1 MILWRL
7 VVVVLTTWVVVGA
20 PSSSPSATPNLDRP
34 WQEIL
39 KTHEAL
45 PSWSA
50 IANPPL
56 QGGPAVAY
64 SYPIG
69 RSGRILG
76 DGFYVRHGYGTEN
89 TWYLPGYWHTGEDWY
104 ALAGDTAGAG
114 VYAIAAGSVVYAGGN
129 YPGRVVIV
137 EHAGGIYSMYGHLDP
152 GLAVKLGQ
160 RLTRGARIGTV
171 LRRGDQTP
179 NHLHF
184 EVRTFLLTTAVNGD
198 APRYGFR
205 CGLRCPPG
213 PGYWPIKAPDHPG
226 ALGWR
231 NPTHV
236 INRQAGLPNSMI
248 SSVVVVAERPSSQ
261 STMLWSA
268 FPGAAG
274 RRALQEI
281 RLRPGSRYQLLAS
294 HAGPSDSRGT
304 GAHTY
309 VLWYQIQLQSG
320 KQGWVQAAMP
330 SKAETGADGQPST
343 VHFNFYPAIRA
354 GD

>member
-1 MILWRL
+1 MILLRLLL
-7 VVVVLTTWVVVGA
+7 VVLIAWLLREAPRPDLATT
-20 PSSSPSATPNLDRP
+20 SDFDQP
-34 WQEIL
+34 WQ
-39 KTHEAL
+39 
-45 PSWSA
+45 A
-50 IANPPL
+50 IQAGIPNTPVLAEPN
-56 QGGPAVAY
+56 AIY

-69 RSGRILG
+69 RTGSILG
-76 DGFYVRHGYGTEN
+76 DGFYVRHGYATEN

-129 YPGRVVIV
+129 YPGRVVII

-152 GLAVKLGQ
+152 GLVIKVGQ
-160 RLTRGARIGTV
+160 RLARGARIGTV

-184 EVRTFLLTTAVNGD
+184 EVRTFLLTSAVNGD
-198 APRYGFR
+198 APRYDFR
-205 CGLRCPPG
+205 CGVRCPPG

-236 INRQAGLPNSMI
+236 IARQAGRPGSSI
-248 SSVVVVAERPSSQ
+248 SAAVAVAERPSAR
-261 STMLWSA
+261 TATLWSA
-268 FPGAAG
+268 LPGAAG
-274 RRALQEI
+274 RRALQEL
-281 RLRPGSRYQLLAS
+281 RLQPGSRYRLLTI
-294 HAGPSDSRGT
+294 HAGPANSRGA
-304 GAHTY
+304 GANTY
-309 VLWYQIQLQSG
+309 VLWYQIRLSSG
-320 KQGWVQAAMP
+320 QQGWVQAALP